1 MRLSEFPAL
10 KMTYK
15 SEVIIKF
22 SGHKMSFQNHPLP
35 RFRQAA
41 EEHLREY
48 FYDSPAAIPHLQR
61 LLSRRKRQDLLF
73 GGGGLL
79 KDIFGV
85 AYTTDVHGLSS
96 RISEAEDRLNI
107 QVRRAPRYIGWT
119 KGIFIQHTR

>member
-1 MRLSEFPAL
+1 MP
-10 KMTYK
+10 
-15 SEVIIKF
+15 V
-22 SGHKMSFQNHPLP
+22 QNHPQP
-35 RFRQAA
+35 RFQPAP
-41 EEHLREY
+41 EHLREY
-48 FYDSPAAIPHLQR
+48 FYDSPVPHLQK

-107 QVRRAPRYIGWT
+107 QVKSAIKDT
-119 KGIFIQHTR
+119 

>member
-35 RFRQAA
+35 RFRQAP
-41 EEHLREY
+41 EHPREY
-48 FYDSPAAIPHLQR
+48 FHDYPVPHLQR

-96 RISEAEDRLNI
+96 SISEAEDRLNI
-107 QVRRAPRYIGWT
+107 QVKRT
-119 KGIFIQHTR
+119 KGASIHDVLKGGGGSKF